1 MRIVSLLPSATEIVC
16 ALGLEDSLVG
26 VTHACDY
33 PPSARTRPKVT
44 TSTVNSALLESRAI
58 DDLVRE
64 RQQRHEPLYVL
75 DVDLL
80 AALAPDLIL
89 TQGLCEVCAV
99 SHGVVQQ
106 ALPALPAQPQVLS
119 FSPLHLA
126 DVLSNIKT
134 IGDFTS
140 RQESARALIT
150 ELRTRLDRVA
160 LATGAAEQLPRVACL
175 EWLDPPYA
183 AGHWVPEMVGLAGGL
198 DVLGVAG
205 APSRRLEWHEVTAAA
220 PEVVVLMPCGFDLDR
235 TVAEAKRTPWP
246 SAWRQL
252 AAVRTGRV
260 WAVNGSA
267 YFNRPGP
274 RLFTGV
280 EILAALLQ
288 PNRWRDAIP
297 ADGARPLDV
306 V

>member
-16 ALGLEDSLVG
+16 ALGLEESLVG

-33 PPSARTRPKVT
+33 PPAALTRPKVT
-44 TSTVNSALLESRAI
+44 TSVLDSPGLDSREI
-58 DDLVRE
+58 DDAVRE
-64 RQQRHEPLYVL
+64 RQGRGEGIYTL
-75 DVDLL
+75 DVELL
-80 AALAPDLIL
+80 ASLAPDLIL
-89 TQGLCEVCAV
+89 TQDLCTVCAV

-106 ALPALPAQPQVLS
+106 ALPALSSRPQILS

-126 DVLSNIKT
+126 DVLSDIKT
-134 IGDFTS
+134 IGDFTG
-140 RQESARALIT
+140 RQEAARALIT

-160 LATGAAEQLPRVACL
+160 LATGPAAHLPRVVCL

-198 DVLGVAG
+198 DALGVAG
-205 APSRRLEWHEVTAAA
+205 APSRRLEWDEVAAA
-220 PEVVVLMPCGFDLDR
+220 EPETIVLMPCGFDLDHTISEAAR
-235 TVAEAKRTPWP
+235 VAWP
-246 SAWRQL
+246 PAWREL
-252 AAVRTGRV
+252 AAVRNGRV

-280 EILAALLQ
+280 EILASILQ
-288 PNRWRDAIP
+288 PARFNGPVP
-297 ADGARPLDV
+297 ADGARQLRAA
-306 V
+306 